1 MKENFLEPPE
11 LQKQHWEEA
20 FRGVGRR
27 KVCVWGDPGRPWW
40 SPQSWGV
47 SASWSQTP
55 LAHNLLGSSYACVS
69 DPYTSA
75 QEEGGHGVTPLTE

>member
-27 KVCVWGDPGRPWW
+27 KVGRRCSWQALVVPAVLGNECFMVPDSPHSQPPRQLLCLLSLIHTQMPGR
-40 SPQSWGV
+40 GV
-47 SASWSQTP
+47 GT
-55 LAHNLLGSSYACVS
+55 G
-69 DPYTSA
+69 
-75 QEEGGHGVTPLTE
+75 